1 MNVPQCICVLFVRQK
16 GVDGKRKSGFGAQNA
31 QSISPKP
38 KKQSRSRIQSTC
50 GMVLLVVF
58 RATKRYREHH
68 HTTNRKKNE
77 VKILCV
83 LCVCRHIVCSLV
95 SNVRSKNEGFI
106 FSLDSVPSGPN
117 AHVKDLVRNNNNKN
131 ADQKWTNTLEKFN
144 KCNFYFLFIL

>member
-1 MNVPQCICVLFVRQK
+1 MENANPVLAHKTHKAFLR
-16 GVDGKRKSGFGAQNA
+16 N
-31 QSISPKP
+31 P
-38 KKQSRSRIQSTC
+38 RSRVALAYKAH

-68 HTTNRKKNE
+68 HIPPTKKNE